1 MSAVETSREAVERLR
16 RHMGDGPVTDTLRA
30 LVSERD
36 GAKQMA
42 AIHEGAANAL
52 LGRIEAVQTERDAA
66 RAEVA
71 RLREAL
77 TTLEKGA
84 SYTHK
89 LGAVTGAHWLG
100 LGTALIK
107 ARAALAEPTP

>member
-30 LVSERD
+30 LVS
-36 GAKQMA
+36 
-42 AIHEGAANAL
+42 
-52 LGRIEAVQTERDAA
+52 ERDAA